1 MPLDDAER
9 SVLEETERSLAA
21 FDPALERR
29 FRTGWEGARRRRR
42 GSAVVVTAVVLI
54 AGLLWLGLVEQ
65 ALLIGALAAAVVVVA
80 DWWHARELA
89 ARMHEHQH
97 PGPR

>member
-9 SVLEETERSLAA
+9 SALEETERSLAA
-21 FDPALERR
+21 LDPTLERR
-29 FRTGWEGARRRRR
+29 FRTGWEGTRRRRR
-42 GSAVVVTAVVLI
+42 GLAVVVGAVVLI
-54 AGLLWLGLVEQ
+54 AGLLWLGLMAQ
-65 ALLIGALAAAVVVVA
+65 AVLIGALAVAVVVIA
-80 DWWHARELA
+80 DWWPAREIA